1 MRSHHRWYLPPPP
14 SRCNVKIHVGVP
26 FQLFDA
32 EPQANSRCIS
42 TSFAASCF
50 NMLNYKSSH
59 HKPSLLFLCITVSL
73 EKLRIYS
80 NHRELVV
87 YFAIIL
93 GRSTCYWP
101 FVDLWPPPEEPMLH
115 LQHPNTLWITN
126 IKKKK
131 ENIPYSW
138 PRRRV
143 RRLGRS
149 WNVLSFCRV
158 FFSFL
163 FWLFTVELGG
173 SFKNGEA
180 G

>member
-1 MRSHHRWYLPPPP
+1 MQSHRPTA
-14 SRCNVKIHVGVP
+14 GV
-26 FQLFDA
+26 F
-32 EPQANSRCIS
+32 IS

-126 IKKKK
+126 IKKKERK
-131 ENIPYSW
+131 HTLLLTSAESPKAGPLLKCVVI
-138 PRRRV
+138 
-143 RRLGRS
+143 
-149 WNVLSFCRV
+149 LSGFL